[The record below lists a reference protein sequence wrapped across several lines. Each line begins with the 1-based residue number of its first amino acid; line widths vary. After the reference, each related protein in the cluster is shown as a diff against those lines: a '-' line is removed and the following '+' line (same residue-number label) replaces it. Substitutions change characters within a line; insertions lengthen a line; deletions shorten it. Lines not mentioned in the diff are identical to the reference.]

1 MMTTSAIDNTIVG
14 SRAGTKIE
22 DGVENAILGAYAG
35 NNIST
40 LTNNSGYQ
48 ANGDAKTGG
57 SVGGWSITS
66 TEIQGG
72 SPAGGGD
79 GSFTSQGVRLGAG
92 GYISSKNFYIDTSG
106 NASFKGNITAT
117 GGSFT
122 GDVTAGSATL
132 NSFGIT
138 FGQLRLTSSGIDFI
152 GSGFGSY
159 MYDYSMF
166 TQRMRLY
173 QNTTNQGGHG
183 DSLTFDYIEP
193 VSSGTVSM
201 QITSDGRVKK
211 ASSSRR
217 YKKNIEDT
225 TLTEA
230 KRILNLNVRSFN
242 GLSQSDDED
251 KVIGL
256 VAEEVLDLGY
266 TDLVVLGESGSVESV
281 YYQSVFSSM
290 VKVVQDLNSRIEQ
303 LEARLSGSI

>member
-1 MMTTSAIDNTIVG
+1 
-14 SRAGTKIE
+14 
-22 DGVENAILGAYAG
+22 
-35 NNIST
+35 
-40 LTNNSGYQ
+40 
-48 ANGDAKTGG
+48 
-57 SVGGWSITS
+57 
-66 TEIQGG
+66 
-72 SPAGGGD
+72 
-79 GSFTSQGVRLGAG
+79 
-92 GYISSKNFYIDTSG
+92 
-106 NASFKGNITAT
+106 
-117 GGSFT
+117 
-122 GDVTAGSATL
+122 
-132 NSFGIT
+132 
-138 FGQLRLTSSGIDFI
+138 
-152 GSGFGSY
+152 
-159 MYDYSMF
+159 
-166 TQRMRLY
+166 
-173 QNTTNQGGHG
+173 
-183 DSLTFDYIEP
+183 
-193 VSSGTVSM
+193 M